1 VRETLLETSRPLSWF
16 AGSGKGSVR
25 EFVSTDI
32 ASRIL
37 KAGLGFGLV
46 TPQFRFIEVGFMKS
60 FTKVMCLS
68 VLSLSFSLALAG
80 CGGPD
85 NEKTSMTNADGTP
98 TKIEGAPSGPTSA
111 DQYNSASKVGGSAPG
126 YGPKKK

>member
-1 VRETLLETSRPLSWF
+1 VRVPGE
-16 AGSGKGSVR
+16 GSVR
-25 EFVSTDI
+25 EFVSTYI

-60 FTKVMCLS
+60 FTKVVCLA
-68 VLSLSFSLALAG
+68 VLSLTFSLALAG

-85 NEKTSMTNADGTP
+85 NEKTSLTNPDGTP
-98 TKIEGAPSGPTSA
+98 TKIEGTPSPTSA
-111 DQYNSASKVGGSAPG
+111 DQYNSSTKPGTLAPG
-126 YGPKKK
+126 YGQKKK